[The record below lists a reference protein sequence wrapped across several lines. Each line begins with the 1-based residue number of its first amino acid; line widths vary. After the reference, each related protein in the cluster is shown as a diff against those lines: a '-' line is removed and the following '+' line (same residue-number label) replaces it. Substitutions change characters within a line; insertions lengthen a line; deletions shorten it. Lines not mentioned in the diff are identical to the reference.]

1 MNAKHGTKRGTKLG
15 RDDDNKDEM
24 MVAAIGR
31 RMLSD
36 GSMLDDAVT
45 NIQC

>member
-1 MNAKHGTKRGTKLG
+1 MNAKLGTKLG

>member
-1 MNAKHGTKRGTKLG
+1 MNAKHGTKLG
-15 RDDDNKDEM
+15 PDDVNKDEM
-24 MVAAIGR
+24 MVVAIGG

-36 GSMLDDAVT
+36 GSMLHDAVT

>member
-1 MNAKHGTKRGTKLG
+1 MNAKHGTKRSTKLG

-24 MVAAIGR
+24 MVVAIGR

>member
-1 MNAKHGTKRGTKLG
+1 MNAKHGTKLG
-15 RDDDNKDEM
+15 RDDGNKDEM
-24 MVAAIGR
+24 MVVAIGG

-36 GSMLDDAVT
+36 GSMLADAVT

>member
-1 MNAKHGTKRGTKLG
+1 MNAKHGTKLG
-15 RDDDNKDEM
+15 RDDVNKDEM
-24 MVAAIGR
+24 MVVAIGG

>member
-1 MNAKHGTKRGTKLG
+1 MNAKHGTKLG
-15 RDDDNKDEM
+15 REDDNKDEM
-24 MVAAIGR
+24 MVVAIGG

>member
-1 MNAKHGTKRGTKLG
+1 MNAKHGTKLG
-15 RDDDNKDEM
+15 RDDVNKDEM
-24 MVAAIGR
+24 MVVAIGG

-36 GSMLDDAVT
+36 DSMLDDAVT